1 MSNNDVLIILS
12 KHQKKWELITNK
24 LLFSNSELKAGDVVQ
39 DMYLKVYD
47 ELSKNKLEINNIV
60 INNEPHYGIIKNII
74 KRILIEKSR
83 SSSGIIFYSIE
94 ELHSEYRHLLTVPAL
109 ETETETEKDLDAKI
123 DEVLNKMYWFD
134 RKLFNLYRK
143 EFHSIRSLSKATKI
157 SHVTVHKTISKCK
170 KLLAKKV
177 KF

>member
-1 MSNNDVLIILS
+1 LSNNDVLLILS
-12 KHQKKWELITNK
+12 KHQQKWELITNN
-24 LLFSNSELKAGDVVQ
+24 LLYSNSKLKAVDIVQ
-39 DMYLKVYD
+39 DMYIKVFD
-47 ELSKNKLEINNIV
+47 ELIKNNLQIENLIVNNK
-60 INNEPHYGIIKNII
+60 PHNGIIKNIL
-74 KRILIEKSR
+74 KRIIQVKSKSIKHHLSIDELNIE
-83 SSSGIIFYSIE
+83 IE
-94 ELHSEYRHLLTVPAL
+94 YIKEPVNNI
-109 ETETETEKDLDAKI
+109 DAQI

-143 EFHSIRSLSKATKI
+143 EKHTIRSLSKATKI